1 MVGRASKK
9 ERNSVSVM
17 LAAVPIVVVI
27 GLLLTRLPPWV
38 PPVAGVVSA
47 ILIGMWVLDA
57 HTAELTEAVGDSL
70 ATMIQVLAIIGG
82 GVTLARVM
90 DRTGAQKQL
99 ADWLAAGGASLGAAL
114 MMANGVVPFMES
126 VTGFGVS
133 VIIGLPLTLAFGF
146 NAYHAA
152 LITLMGIVIGP
163 WGSMGPGTLLGA
175 ELAGVPLTEMGLA
188 TAVINIPAVII
199 SGLVTAYIAARAAKV
214 TGTDLVGYLLAGAAS
229 GLVLALLVLVSNLLL
244 GTPVAGAVA
253 SAIMTIGWLL
263 VVRKGKLTPG
273 PGGSVIP
280 YIVLVLGTIAGQMVS
295 SVIPIGWLAEVIAS
309 PAVYSFAGVGVA
321 LAQYR
326 QPTPGLASDAWRLW
340 LNTGVPTAL
349 YILFGVVMQGG
360 HIAET
365 LAQSLAG
372 LGDGYIFLMPVI
384 GALGG
389 YMTAS
394 GTGTNAM
401 FGPTQVAVGGQLDI
415 SPQWSMAVNNAAGCW
430 GTIASP
436 ARIELAHQL
445 AAGPAM
451 QDDGPTVTRARLL
464 AVTVPVLAAT
474 TIVWGTLAYFLLP
487 GLPAL

>member
-1 MVGRASKK
+1 M
-9 ERNSVSVM
+9 SVV

-27 GLLLTRLPPWV
+27 GLLLTRLPAWV
-38 PPVAGVVSA
+38 PPVAGVFSA
-47 ILIGMWVLDA
+47 IAVGLWVLDA
-57 HTAELTEAVGDSL
+57 QMAELTDAVGGSL
-70 ATMIQVLAIIGG
+70 ATMLQVLAIIGG

-90 DRTGAQKQL
+90 DRTGAQQQL

-133 VIIGLPLTLAFGF
+133 LIIGLPLTLAFGF
-146 NAYHAA
+146 TAYRAA
-152 LITLMGIVIGP
+152 LISLMGIVIGP

-175 ELAGVPLTEMGLA
+175 DLAGETLTNMGLA
-188 TAVINIPAVII
+188 TAVVNFPAVLI
-199 SGLVTAYIAARAAKV
+199 SGLVTAFIAARSAKV
-214 TGTDLVGYLLAGAAS
+214 TGIRLAGYLAVGAVS
-229 GLVLALLVLVSNLLL
+229 GLLLGVLVLISNLLL

-253 SAIMTIGWLL
+253 SAVMTIGWLL
-263 VVRKGKLTPG
+263 VIRQGKVLPG
-273 PGGSVIP
+273 PGGAILP
-280 YIVLVLGTIAGQMVS
+280 YAVLVFGTIAGQVLS
-295 SVIPIGWLAEVIAS
+295 SVLPIEWLAAIVSS
-309 PAVYSFAGVGVA
+309 PAVYAFAGVGVA

-326 QPTPGLASDAWRLW
+326 HRTPGLGKEAFRLW
-340 LNTGVPTAL
+340 FNTGVPTAL

-365 LAQSLAG
+365 LARSLAH
-372 LGDGYIFLMPVI
+372 LGDGYIFLMPII

-415 SPQWSMAVNNAAGCW
+415 HPQWSMAVNNAAGCW

-436 ARIELAHQL
+436 ARIELTHQL
-445 AAGPAM
+445 SRGPAM
-451 QDDGPTVTRARLL
+451 TDEGPEVSRARLL

-474 TIVWGTLAYFLLP
+474 SIIWGILAYFFLP
-487 GLPAL
+487 GLAPLS

>member
-1 MVGRASKK
+1 MEVSL
-9 ERNSVSVM
+9 SVTFV

-27 GLLLTRLPPWV
+27 GLLLTRMPAWI
-38 PPVAGVVSA
+38 PPVAGVLSA
-47 ILIGMWVLDA
+47 IVIGLWVLDA
-57 HTAELTEAVGDSL
+57 HVTELTNAVGGSL
-70 ATMIQVLAIIGG
+70 TTLLQVLAIIGG

-99 ADWLAAGGASLGAAL
+99 ADWLAAGGASLGSAL

-133 VIIGLPLTLAFGF
+133 IIIGLPLTLAFGF
-146 NAYHAA
+146 NAYRAA

-175 ELAGVPLTEMGLA
+175 DLAGQPLTEFGLA
-188 TAVINIPAVII
+188 TAVVNFPAVMISGVVTAFIAARHVRVRGAKLLGYLVIGAI
-199 SGLVTAYIAARAAKV
+199 SGL
-214 TGTDLVGYLLAGAAS
+214 
-229 GLVLALLVLVSNLLL
+229 ALGVLVLVSNLLL

-253 SAIMTIGWLL
+253 AAIVTIIWLV
-263 VVRKGKLTPG
+263 VVRKGALLPG
-273 PGGSVIP
+273 PGGSIVP
-280 YIVLVLGTIAGQMVS
+280 YAVLVVGTIAGQ
-295 SVIPIGWLAEVIAS
+295 VITAGFEDSWWTEVVAS
-309 PAVYSFAGVGVA
+309 PAVYAFAGVCVA
-321 LAQYR
+321 LLQYR
-326 QPTPGLASDAWRLW
+326 QPAPGLARDSFKLW

-365 LAQSLAG
+365 LAQSLAQ
-372 LGDGYIFLMPVI
+372 LGSGYLFLMPVV

-401 FGPTQVAVGGQLDI
+401 FGPTQVAVGAQLDVH
-415 SPQWSMAVNNAAGCW
+415 PQWSMALNNAAGCW

-436 ARIELAHQL
+436 ARIELAYQL
-445 AAGPAM
+445 SRGASM
-451 QDDGPTVTRARLL
+451 HDDGPTVTRARLL
-464 AVTVPVLAAT
+464 AVTVPVLAVST
-474 TIVWGTLAYFLLP
+474 LVWGILAYFLLP
-487 GLPAL
+487 DLAPL

>member
-1 MVGRASKK
+1 M
-9 ERNSVSVM
+9 SVL

-27 GLLLTRLPPWV
+27 GLLLTRVPAWV
-38 PPVAGVVSA
+38 PPVAGVATA
-47 ILIGMWVLDA
+47 ILIGMTVLHA
-57 HTAELTEAVGDSL
+57 HVAELTEAVGGSMV
-70 ATMIQVLAIIGG
+70 TMLQVLAIIGG

-99 ADWLAAGGASLGAAL
+99 ADWLATGGATLGSAL

-133 VIIGLPLTLAFGF
+133 LIIGLPLTLAFGF
-146 NAYHAA
+146 TAYRAA

-175 ELAGVPLTEMGLA
+175 ELAGQPLTEFGLA
-188 TAVINIPAVII
+188 TAVVNFPAVLI
-199 SGLVTAYIAARAAKV
+199 SGLVTAFIAARSAKV
-214 TGTDLVGYLLAGAAS
+214 TGARMVGYLAVGALS
-229 GLVLALLVLVSNLLL
+229 GLVLGILVLVSNLLL

-253 SAIMTIGWLL
+253 SAVMTIGWLL
-263 VVRKGKLTPG
+263 VVRKGRLLPG
-273 PGGSVIP
+273 PGGSILP
-280 YIVLVLGTIAGQMVS
+280 YAVLVFGTIAGQLIS
-295 SVIPIGWLAEVIAS
+295 AVIPIVWLTEIVAS
-309 PAVYSFAGVGVA
+309 PALYAFAGVGVA

-326 QPTPGLASDAWRLW
+326 QPTPGLASDSWALW
-340 LNTGVPTAL
+340 LKTGIPTAL
-349 YILFGVVMQGG
+349 YILFGVVMEGG

-365 LAQSLAG
+365 LAQSLAN
-372 LGDGYIFLMPVI
+372 LGNAYLFLMPVI

-401 FGPTQVAVGGQLDI
+401 FGPTQVAVGGQLDV
-415 SPQWSMAVNNAAGCW
+415 SSQWSMAMNNAAGCW

-436 ARIELAHQL
+436 ARIELAYQL
-445 AAGPAM
+445 SVGASW
-451 QDDGPTVTRARLL
+451 QDEGPTVTRGRLL

-474 TIVWGTLAYFLLP
+474 SIIWGILSYFLLP
-487 GLPAL
+487 GLAPLS

>member
-1 MVGRASKK
+1 MTLV
-9 ERNSVSVM
+9 
-17 LAAVPIVVVI
+17 LAAVPVLVVI
-27 GLLLTRLPPWV
+27 GLLLTRLPAWV
-38 PPVAGVVSA
+38 PPVVGVLAA
-47 ILIGMWVLDA
+47 IVVGLWVLDA
-57 HTAELTEAVGDSL
+57 QTTELTEAVGGSMI
-70 ATMIQVLAIIGG
+70 TMLQVLAIIGG

-90 DRTGAQKQL
+90 DFTGAQKQF
-99 ADWLAAGGASLGAAL
+99 ADWLSAGGASLGSAL

-133 VIIGLPLTLAFGF
+133 LLIGLPLTLAFGF
-146 NAYHAA
+146 TAYRAA

-175 ELAGVPLTEMGLA
+175 ELAGQPLTEFGLA
-188 TAVINIPAVII
+188 TAVVNFPAVII
-199 SGLVTAYIAARAAKV
+199 SGVVTAFIAARHAGV
-214 TGTDLVGYLLAGAAS
+214 RGTKRAGYLAVGAAS
-229 GLVLALLVLVSNLLL
+229 GLSLALLVLVSNLLL

-253 SAIMTIGWLL
+253 AAIMTIAWLL
-263 VVRKGKLTPG
+263 VVRKGKLLPG
-273 PGGSVIP
+273 PGGSIVP
-280 YIVLVLGTIAGQMVS
+280 YAVLVFGTIAGQLIS
-295 SVIPIGWLAEVIAS
+295 SPFESAWWTEIVAS
-309 PAVYSFAGVGVA
+309 PAVYAFAGVGVA
-321 LAQYR
+321 LLQYK
-326 QPTPGLASDAWRLW
+326 QPATGLADSAFKLW

-372 LGDGYIFLMPVI
+372 MGSSYLFLMPIV

-401 FGPTQVAVGGQLDI
+401 FGPTQVAVGTQLNVD
-415 SPQWSMAVNNAAGCW
+415 PQWSMAMNNASGCW

-436 ARIELAHQL
+436 ARIELAYQL
-445 AAGPAM
+445 ARGASMA
-451 QDDGPTVTRARLL
+451 DDGPQVTRARLL
-464 AVTVPVLAAT
+464 AVTIPVLAFSAL
-474 TIVWGTLAYFLLP
+474 VWGVLAYFFLP

>member
-1 MVGRASKK
+1 M
-9 ERNSVSVM
+9 SVV

-27 GLLLTRLPPWV
+27 GLLLTRLPAWI
-38 PPVAGVVSA
+38 PPVAGVLAAVIVGLWA
-47 ILIGMWVLDA
+47 LDA
-57 HTAELTEAVGDSL
+57 HLTEVTAAVGGSM
-70 ATMIQVLAIIGG
+70 ATMFQVLAIIAG

-90 DRTGAQKQL
+90 DYTGAQKQL
-99 ADWLAAGGASLGAAL
+99 ADWLAAGGASLGSAL
-114 MMANGVVPFMES
+114 LMANGVVPFMES

-133 VIIGLPLTLAFGF
+133 LIIGLPLTLAFGF
-146 NAYHAA
+146 TAYQAA

-175 ELAGVPLTEMGLA
+175 ELAGETLTDLGIA
-188 TAVINIPAVII
+188 TAVVNIPSVVI
-199 SGLVTAYIAARAAKV
+199 SGVVTAFIASRAVKV
-214 TGTDLVGYLLAGAAS
+214 RGAQRLGYLGVGAAS
-229 GLVLALLVLVSNLLL
+229 GLMLALLVLGANLVL

-253 SAIMTIGWLL
+253 AAVMSIGWLL
-263 VVRKGKLTPG
+263 VVRKGKLLPG
-273 PGGSVIP
+273 PGGSIVP
-280 YIVLVLGTIAGQMVS
+280 YAVLVGGTIAGQLLS
-295 SVIPIGWLAEVIAS
+295 SVVSVEWLADVIAS
-309 PAVYSFAGVGVA
+309 PALYAFAGVGVA
-321 LAQYR
+321 IAQYR
-326 QPTPGLASDAWRLW
+326 QPVDGLASNAFRLW

-365 LAQSLAG
+365 LAQSLAA

-415 SPQWSMAVNNAAGCW
+415 HPQWSMAMNNAAGCW

-436 ARIELAHQL
+436 ARIELSHQL
-445 AAGPAM
+445 SRGASLS
-451 QDDGPTVTRARLL
+451 DGSPPVTRTRLL
-464 AVTVPVLAAT
+464 AVTVPVLALS
-474 TIVWGTLAYFLLP
+474 TIVWGVMAYFLLP
-487 GLPAL
+487 GLEPL

>member
-1 MVGRASKK
+1 MPV
-9 ERNSVSVM
+9 V

-27 GLLLTRLPPWV
+27 GLLLTRLPAWI
-38 PPVAGVVSA
+38 PPVAGVLSA
-47 ILIGMWVLDA
+47 VVVGLWVLEA
-57 HTAELTEAVGDSL
+57 QFAELTEAVGGSM
-70 ATMIQVLAIIGG
+70 ATLFQVLAIIAG

-90 DRTGAQKQL
+90 DHTGAQKQL
-99 ADWLAAGGASLGAAL
+99 ADWLAAGGASLGSAL
-114 MMANGVVPFMES
+114 LMANGVVPFMES

-133 VIIGLPLTLAFGF
+133 LIIGLPLTLAFGF
-146 NAYHAA
+146 TAYQAA

-175 ELAGVPLTEMGLA
+175 ELAGETLTDLGVA
-188 TAVINIPAVII
+188 TAVVNIPSVVI
-199 SGLVTAYIAARAAKV
+199 SGVVTAFIASRAVKV
-214 TGTDLVGYLLAGAAS
+214 RGAQRLGYLGIGAAS
-229 GLVLALLVLVSNLLL
+229 GLMLALLVLGTNLVF

-253 SAIMTIGWLL
+253 AAVMSIGWLL
-263 VVRKGKLTPG
+263 VVRKGKLRPG
-273 PGGSVIP
+273 PGGSLVP
-280 YIVLVLGTIAGQMVS
+280 YAVLVGGTIAGQLIS
-295 SVIPIGWLAEVIAS
+295 SVVAVEWLAEVIAS
-309 PAVYSFAGVGVA
+309 PALYAFAGVGVA
-321 LAQYR
+321 IAQYR
-326 QPTPGLASDAWRLW
+326 QPVDGLAGNAFRLW

-415 SPQWSMAVNNAAGCW
+415 HPQWSMALNNAAGCW

-445 AAGPAM
+445 SRGASLS
-451 QDDGPTVTRARLL
+451 DDGPPVTRARLL
-464 AVTVPVLAAT
+464 AVTVPVLALS
-474 TIVWGTLAYFLLP
+474 TIVWGVMAYFLLP
-487 GLPAL
+487 GLEPL